1 MRASGGAVT
10 NGREKHVE
18 LNPVFINELRQ
29 SPFRR
34 KPSLSIVLWGVVAF
48 ALMWAAQNLDAPTAM
63 FWIPILALPF
73 LAPSFAAGTFAKEY
87 EQQTWQ
93 DLFLTNLTNF
103 QVVMGKFWAAML
115 QTSLPLLAVAPALG
129 LIFARAVR
137 HSHGATAALYGGLPD
152 IVGFMLLFTV
162 KLVFLSGLYVLIG
175 MVCSRYSANRRG
187 ALIWNY
193 IVMFAFTFLGSMV
206 WQLHANGYNSVAV
219 NSNHMLDGSFLPLGF
234 MEGPHLLFCSVAG
247 LGSCFLLWVSLSEQR
262 GYKERQ
268 EGTAGTGWKVKSPR
282 PADTI

>member
-1 MRASGGAVT
+1 M
-10 NGREKHVE
+10 E

-34 KPSLSIVLWGVVAF
+34 KPALTIVLWGVAAF
-48 ALMWAAQNLDAPTAM
+48 FLMWMARSIEAPTSM

-73 LAPSFAAGTFAKEY
+73 LVPSFAAGAFAKEY

-115 QTSLPLLAVAPALG
+115 QTAFPLLALVPALG
-129 LIFARAVR
+129 LILARAVTQ
-137 HSHGATAALYGGLPD
+137 SVQGTGGSVSPGDEVVSMGYDGLPM
-152 IVGFMLLFTV
+152 IALFMTLFAV

-175 MVCSRYSANRRG
+175 MVCSRYSTSRRG

-193 IVMFAFTFLGSMV
+193 VVMFGFTFLGSMV
-206 WQLHANGYNSVAV
+206 WQLASNGYNSTVV
-219 NSNHMLDGSFLPLGF
+219 NAGHMMDSRFLPVGF

-247 LGSCFLLWVSLSEQR
+247 LGSCFLLWISLSEQR
-262 GYKERQ
+262 GYQERQ
-268 EGTAGTGWKVKSPR
+268 QGTVGQG
-282 PADTI
+282 

>member
-1 MRASGGAVT
+1 M
-10 NGREKHVE
+10 E

-34 KPSLSIVLWGVVAF
+34 RPAQAILLWGAAAF
-48 ALMWAAQNLDAPTAM
+48 FLMWTAHSLDAPTPM

-73 LAPSFAAGTFAKEY
+73 LVPSFAAGAFAKEY

-115 QTSLPLLAVAPALG
+115 QTAFPLLALVPALG
-129 LIFARAVR
+129 LIFARAVTR
-137 HSHGATAALYGGLPD
+137 PVPVSGVIGISDEAIGFGYAGLSS
-152 IVGFMLLFTV
+152 IVSFMVLFAV

-175 MVCSRYSANRRG
+175 MACSRYSSSRRG

-193 IVMFAFTFLGSMV
+193 VVMFAFTLLGSMV
-206 WQLHANGYNSVAV
+206 WQLYANGYNSMDV
-219 NSNHMLDGSFLPLGF
+219 NSRRMMDGSFLPLGF

-262 GYKERQ
+262 GYQERLD
-268 EGTAGTGWKVKSPR
+268 GTAGQGWKAAAR
-282 PADTI
+282 GTADTV

>member
-1 MRASGGAVT
+1 
-10 NGREKHVE
+10 VE
-18 LNPVFINELRQ
+18 LNPVFINEMRQ

-34 KPSLSIVLWGVVAF
+34 KPALTIVLWGVAAF
-48 ALMWAAQNLDAPTAM
+48 FLMWMAHSIEAPTSM

-73 LAPSFAAGTFAKEY
+73 LVPSFAAGAFAKEY

-115 QTSLPLLAVAPALG
+115 QTALPLLALVPALG
-129 LIFARAVR
+129 LILARALTQPVQGTGG
-137 HSHGATAALYGGLPD
+137 SFSPGDEVVSMGYDGLPM
-152 IVGFMLLFTV
+152 IALFMILFAV

-175 MVCSRYSANRRG
+175 MVCSRYSTSRRG

-193 IVMFAFTFLGSMV
+193 VVMFGFTFLGSMV
-206 WQLHANGYNSVAV
+206 WQLASNGYNSTVV
-219 NSNHMLDGSFLPLGF
+219 NAGHMMDSRFLPVGF

-247 LGSCFLLWVSLSEQR
+247 LGSCFLLWISLSEQR
-262 GYKERQ
+262 GYQERQ
-268 EGTAGTGWKVKSPR
+268 QGTVGWKGRSAPKE
-282 PADTI
+282 AA

>member
-1 MRASGGAVT
+1 M
-10 NGREKHVE
+10 EI
-18 LNPVFINELRQ
+18 NPVFINEMRQ

-34 KPSLSIVLWGVVAF
+34 RPALTTIVWGVAAF
-48 ALMWAAQNLDAPTAM
+48 FLMWAAQAVEAPASM

-73 LAPSFAAGTFAKEY
+73 LVPSFSAGTFAKEY

-115 QTSLPLLAVAPALG
+115 QTALPLLTLVPALG
-129 LIFARAVR
+129 LIFARAITQTA
-137 HSHGATAALYGGLPD
+137 GASAESAASGYDSMPLIIL
-152 IVGFMLLFTV
+152 FMLLFAL

-175 MVCSRYSANRRG
+175 MVCSRYSTNRRG

-193 IVMFAFTFLGSMV
+193 VVMFAFTLLGSMV
-206 WQLHANGYNSVAV
+206 WQLYANGYNSVAV
-219 NSNHMLDGSFLPLGF
+219 NSNRMLDGSFLPLGF

-262 GYKERQ
+262 GYQERLD
-268 EGTAGTGWKVKSPR
+268 GSAGKGWKSAAQR
-282 PADTI
+282 ASDTA

>member
-1 MRASGGAVT
+1 M
-10 NGREKHVE
+10 E

-34 KPSLSIVLWGVVAF
+34 KPALAIVVWGVAAF
-48 ALMWAAQNLDAPTAM
+48 FLMWMAQSVEAPTSM

-73 LAPSFAAGTFAKEY
+73 LVPSFAAGAFAKEY

-103 QVVMGKFWAAML
+103 QVVMGKFWSAML
-115 QTSLPLLAVAPALG
+115 QTAVPLLALVPALG
-129 LIFARAVR
+129 LIFARAVTQLAD
-137 HSHGATAALYGGLPD
+137 HGVESPVSGYISLPL
-152 IVGFMLLFTV
+152 IVLFMVLFAV
-162 KLVFLSGLYVLIG
+162 KLVFLAGLYVLIG
-175 MVCSRYSANRRG
+175 MVCSRYSTSRRG

-193 IVMFAFTFLGSMV
+193 VVMFGFTFLGSLV
-206 WQLHANGYNSVAV
+206 WQLASNGYNSTVV
-219 NSNHMLDGSFLPLGF
+219 NAGHMMDGSFLPLGF

-262 GYKERQ
+262 GYQERQ
-268 EGTAGTGWKVKSPR
+268 DGTVGQGWKSR
-282 PADTI
+282 AQRTADTL

>member
-1 MRASGGAVT
+1 
-10 NGREKHVE
+10 VE

-34 KPSLSIVLWGVVAF
+34 RPSQTILLWGAAAF
-48 ALMWAAQNLDAPTAM
+48 FLMWMAHSLDAPTPM

-73 LAPSFAAGTFAKEY
+73 LVPSFAAGAFAKEY

-93 DLFLTNLTNF
+93 DLFLTSLTNF

-115 QTSLPLLAVAPALG
+115 QTAFPLLALVPALG
-129 LIFARAVR
+129 LIFARAVT
-137 HSHGATAALYGGLPD
+137 HDTIQPGNEAF
-152 IVGFMLLFTV
+152 IVAYNSLGSIVFFMLLFAL
-162 KLVFLSGLYVLIG
+162 KLVLLSGLYVLIG
-175 MVCSRYSANRRG
+175 MVCSRYSSSRRG

-193 IVMFAFTFLGSMV
+193 VVMFAFTLLGSMV
-206 WQLHANGYNSVAV
+206 WQLYANGYNSMDV
-219 NSNHMLDGSFLPLGF
+219 NTRRMMDGSFLPLGF

-262 GYKERQ
+262 GYQERQ
-268 EGTAGTGWKVKSPR
+268 DGTAGQGWKPKATRAPNTV
-282 PADTI
+282 